1 MPVGM
6 GFPQSV
12 ATATIACQAIRFV
25 LDRDPASTAVAAKGW
40 VGHMQRFRTSVV
52 SWLRS
57 LTRSRLVV
65 VGAVIGVSVALSP
78 LAATPASAA
87 ISTSQGLNFSASEG
101 LAVTAVTATFTATDA
116 GPFADN
122 INWGDGT
129 TSAGAIF
136 SVGGNTF
143 TVSDTHTYAE
153 DGNYTVTTE
162 IIDLADNTSAT
173 TSSTAAVSE
182 DDLSGS
188 TKNLS
193 LTEGSAF
200 SGVIGGF
207 DDGSSP
213 DPGSDFTV
221 TINWGDGTT
230 SAGTVSGS
238 AGIYTMSGAHTY
250 GDEGSFAI
258 TAAVAEPN
266 VPGSSVLL
274 GEGTATVA
282 EADALTGAGTTIS
295 AVQGQSFSGTVGTF
309 TDSNTAAAVG
319 DFAATIDWGDGTTTA
334 GTVSGSAGSFTVG
347 GTHTY
352 ASAGSFTV
360 TTVLADDAPGTATAT
375 ATTTANVRIPI
386 ADLALGLG
394 ASPNPVKQRQLLTYT
409 ITVQNSGP
417 DPATS
422 VLVSDTL
429 PSTVQ
434 VAAAVTQA
442 GESGSC
448 TAPPLGST
456 GTVQCSLGS
465 FPSGGTA
472 WTITIVMR
480 VVSAAKKS
488 SISDT
493 ATVTSSTF
501 DPTTADNTG
510 TVATLVR

>member
-1 MPVGM
+1 MHWLC
-6 GFPQSV
+6 
-12 ATATIACQAIRFV
+12 TAIV
-25 LDRDPASTAVAAKGW
+25 P
-40 VGHMQRFRTSVV
+40 
-52 SWLRS
+52 WLRS
-57 LTRSRLVV
+57 LTRGRLVV
-65 VGAVIGVSVALSP
+65 VGAVIGVTVALSP
-78 LAATPASAA
+78 LAATSASAA
-87 ISTSQGLNFSASEG
+87 ITTSQGVNFTAAEG
-101 LAVTAVTATFTATDA
+101 FSVDVTTATFTATDA

-122 INWGDGT
+122 IDWGDGT
-129 TSAGAIF
+129 SSAGSIF
-136 SVGGNTF
+136 STGGNTF
-143 TVSDTHTYAE
+143 AVSDTHTYAE
-153 DGNYTVTTE
+153 DGNYTVTTD
-162 IIDLADNTSAT
+162 IIDLADNTSARAT
-173 TSSTAAVSE
+173 STAAVSE

-188 TKNLS
+188 TNNLS

-207 DDGSSP
+207 DDASSP

-221 TINWGDGTT
+221 TIHWGDGTT

-238 AGIYTMSGAHTY
+238 AGIYTMSGTHTY
-250 GDEGSFAI
+250 SDEGSFAI
-258 TAAVAEPN
+258 TATVAEPN

-295 AVQGQSFSGTVGTF
+295 AVQGNSFSGTVASF
-309 TDSNTAAAVG
+309 TDSNTSAGAG
-319 DFAATIDWGDGTTTA
+319 DFTATIDWGDGTTTA
-334 GTVSGSAGSFTVG
+334 GTVSGSAGSFTVQ

-352 ASAGSFTV
+352 ASAGTFTV
-360 TTVLADDAPGTATAT
+360 TTVLADDAPGTAAAT
-375 ATTTANVRIPI
+375 ATSTANVRIPA
-386 ADLALGLG
+386 ADLRLDLG
-394 ASPNPVKQRQLLTYT
+394 ANPNPVRQRQLLTYT

-422 VLVSDTL
+422 VQVSDTL

-434 VAAAVTQA
+434 LAAPVTQA

-448 TAPPLGST
+448 NAPPLGST
-456 GTVQCSLGS
+456 GTVLCSLGS

-472 WTITIVMR
+472 WTITIVVK

-510 TVATLVR
+510 TVATLVK